1 MPKKILV
8 VDDNKT
14 YRMGVSEGLEA
25 VGYQVDTA
33 EDGLIAQR
41 RLQSDDSID
50 YVLSDTNMPEIDGIE
65 LVTWIHNSGLTKR
78 IKVILNSSNPTY
90 EGIDLERFCESMGDP
105 NIRFYEKADL
115 KKSIREYFPNN

>member
-50 YVLSDTNMPEIDGIE
+50 YVLSDTNMPNMDGTK
-65 LVTWIHNSGLTKR
+65 LVTWIHQEKLSKR
-78 IKVILNSSNPTY
+78 IKVILSSSRQTY
-90 EGIDLERFCESMGDP
+90 EGIDLQKFCEDFNDP
-105 NIRFYEKADL
+105 NIRFYEKDDL
-115 KKSIREYFPNN
+115 KKTIKEYFPNN